1 MHEHESAFLQ
11 TQRLVI
17 DVALFLEAIDVSL
30 EAAVNIFDLGLFEG
44 FERRKKCS
52 KIAGKRKRRLGN
64 KSGHTTD
71 F

>member
-30 EAAVNIFDLGLFEG
+30 EAAVNIFDWSFEV
-44 FERRKKCS
+44 FDRRNKCP
-52 KIAGKRKRRLGN
+52 KIAGARRE
-64 KSGHTTD
+64 KAVRE
-71 F
+71 

>member
-1 MHEHESAFLQ
+1 
-11 TQRLVI
+11 VI

-44 FERRKKCS
+44 LERRKKCS
-52 KIAGKRKRRLGN
+52 KSQERGIRRLGN

-71 F
+71 FDF

>member
-44 FERRKKCS
+44 LRKKKEVFQNRRS
-52 KIAGKRKRRLGN
+52 EKRKAVRE
-64 KSGHTTD
+64 
-71 F
+71 